1 MLQLK
6 KLIKKKWNNRLN
18 HNIKKM
24 NVKKMNKEIIIETY
38 DSNNY
43 FYIIM
48 KLYLIN
54 LEDYLK
60 IIDES
65 LSIEEIYNILF

>member
-1 MLQLK
+1 MFQLK

-60 IIDES
+60 IIDEC
-65 LSIEEIYNILF
+65 LSIEEIYET

>member
-1 MLQLK
+1 MFQLK

-43 FYIIM
+43 CFYVVWNYIW
-48 KLYLIN
+48 
-54 LEDYLK
+54 
-60 IIDES
+60 
-65 LSIEEIYNILF
+65 

>member
-1 MLQLK
+1 MFQLK

-54 LEDYLK
+54 LEEYLK
-60 IIDES
+60 IIDEC
-65 LSIEEIYNILF
+65 LSIEDIYETLF